1 MLPDYKKLL
10 MMMAT
15 IFVVAVVV
23 NTITL
28 ISLTLV
34 IVGNHL

>member
-15 IFVVAVVV
+15 IFVIAVVV

-34 IVGNHL
+34 IIENHL